1 MAYNVKTKRVLS
13 QINVTPLVDVMLV
26 ILIIFMV
33 AAPMIQEGVDVNL
46 PKVEASAIK
55 AEEEPLILTID
66 KQGRILINKNR
77 IKLSDL
83 EKKLKAISSRKKVE
97 MILLKADKDV
107 NYGYVVKAITKVRKA
122 GIHKIGMVTEPLQD
136 KM

>member
-1 MAYNVKTKRVLS
+1 VTYNVKTKRVLS

-33 AAPMIQEGVDVNL
+33 AAPMIQEGIDVNL

-55 AEEEPLILTID
+55 ADKEPLILTID
-66 KQGRILINKNR
+66 KQGRIRINKNR

-107 NYGYVVKAITKVRKA
+107 SYGYVVKTITKVRKA
-122 GIHKIGMVTEPLQD
+122 GIQKIGMVTEPLQG
-136 KM
+136 KK

>member
-1 MAYNVKTKRVLS
+1 VAYNVKTKRVLS